1 MVEKVVMKSDTQEEA
16 ARREEMRVKEIQ
28 RLEEELVEEQG
39 RLERRLAAALEDKER
54 AVKEVGRSQ
63 SSTIPTTLGHL
74 ATISPLHLSHEGKP
88 L

>member
-1 MVEKVVMKSDTQEEA
+1 MKSDTQEEA
-16 ARREEMRVKEIQ
+16 ARREEVRVKEIQ

-54 AVKEVGRSQ
+54 AVKEVGSQ